1 MMETTRVPLVGIIPA
16 RLGSTRF
23 PSKPLALLGGKA
35 VIERVVE
42 RALEAGV
49 CHHVLVATDDDRIAE
64 QARKAGAESFMTD
77 PQFANGTLRSHDA
90 LKQWEALHNMEADAV
105 LNIQGDE
112 PFVHPEQLQKLAQLI
127 RLTGAS
133 IATLAR
139 PKDAEDPE
147 RTNPNRVKVV
157 CDLNGRALFFSR
169 AALPASP
176 GSWFEHVGLYA
187 FTRGALEA
195 LSFLHP
201 SPLEKRE
208 RLEQLRWL
216 EHGWHIHV
224 GNTSHATYSV
234 DTPEDLA
241 HLEGLLKSGELT

>member
-1 MMETTRVPLVGIIPA
+1 M
-16 RLGSTRF
+16 
-23 PSKPLALLGGKA
+23 
-35 VIERVVE
+35 
-42 RALEAGV
+42 
-49 CHHVLVATDDDRIAE
+49 
-64 QARKAGAESFMTD
+64 
-77 PQFANGTLRSHDA
+77 
-90 LKQWEALHNMEADAV
+90 HNIEADAV

-127 RLTGAS
+127 RLPGAS

-139 PKDAEDPE
+139 PKEADHPE
-147 RTNPNRVKVV
+147 RNNPNRVKVV
-157 CDLNGRALFFSR
+157 CDLNGRALYFSR
-169 AALPASP
+169 AAVPSSP
-176 GSWFEHVGLYA
+176 GPWFEHVGLYA

-224 GNTSHATYSV
+224 GNTSHATYAV

-241 HLEGLLKSGELT
+241 HLETLLKSGELT

>member
-1 MMETTRVPLVGIIPA
+1 MEIPRVSLVGIIPA
-16 RLGSTRF
+16 RIGSTRF
-23 PSKPLALLGGKA
+23 PGKPLAPLGNKA
-35 VIERVVE
+35 IIARVVE
-42 RALEAGV
+42 RALESGV
-49 CHHVLVATDDDRIAE
+49 CQHVLVATDDERIAHE
-64 QARKAGAESFMTD
+64 AREAGAEAFLTD

-90 LKQWEALHNMEADAV
+90 LKQWEALHNIEADAV

-127 RLTGAS
+127 RLPGAS

-139 PKDAEDPE
+139 PKEADLPE
-147 RTNPNRVKVV
+147 RNNPNRVKVV
-157 CDLNGRALFFSR
+157 CDLNGRALYFSR
-169 AALPASP
+169 AAVPSSTGP
-176 GSWFEHVGLYA
+176 WFEHVGLYA

-224 GNTSHATYSV
+224 GNTSHATYAV

-241 HLEGLLKSGELT
+241 HLEALLKSGELT